1 MSTSKFICKLFRF
14 KNILKVVGFEFTD
27 YNRRLVI
34 VVKPYKNGCRC
45 PDCGQRG
52 RIVCQTKVLR
62 EWKDIPIC
70 GITVVL
76 CYAPKEIMCPTHGR
90 VQEEIPWGEAFA
102 RVSHR
107 FEYAVLR
114 FGQQMTQKAA
124 AELLK
129 IPKSTISDLIHS
141 IVTRERA
148 DHKVRDL
155 TLMGVDEIS
164 YCKGHKY
171 ATIIYDLKRAKVV
184 WVGAGKGS
192 GTLES
197 FLKTKLSEY
206 QRTKIQYACCDMSR
220 AYISTIEKWLKKT
233 TLVVDRFHIVKALN
247 EAMDEVRKEEWRRV
261 SKSKRLALKGI
272 RWILFRH
279 SSTRTKGQTRVI
291 NKLRHANNRI
301 YRAWLL
307 KDEFEHFWEYAY
319 TGSAESFLRR
329 WSTRALKSRLKPLR
343 DFVDTLRKHQKYI
356 LPFIET
362 GLTNAKGE
370 GINRILKIVKNR
382 ASGFKSLAA
391 FADIIYLTIGDLDI
405 PGQIPVRFRT
415 I

>member
-1 MSTSKFICKLFRF
+1 
-14 KNILKVVGFEFTD
+14 
-27 YNRRLVI
+27 
-34 VVKPYKNGCRC
+34 
-45 PDCGQRG
+45 
-52 RIVCQTKVLR
+52 
-62 EWKDIPIC
+62 
-70 GITVVL
+70 
-76 CYAPKEIMCPTHGR
+76 MCPTHGR

>member
-1 MSTSKFICKLFRF
+1 MSSTKLICKLFRF
-14 KNILKVVGFEFTD
+14 KNILKVVSFEFTD
-27 YNRRLVI
+27 YGRRLVI
-34 VVKPYKNGCRC
+34 VVKPHKNGCRC
-45 PDCGQRG
+45 PECGQRG
-52 RIVCQTKVLR
+52 KIVCQTKEFR

-107 FEYAVLR
+107 FEYAILR
-114 FGQQMTQKAA
+114 FCQQMTQKAA
-124 AELLK
+124 AELLR
-129 IPKSTISDLIHS
+129 IPRSTISDLIHS
-141 IVTRERA
+141 IVTRVRA
-148 DHKVRDL
+148 GHKIRDL

-171 ATIIYDLKRAKVV
+171 ATIVYDLKRAKVV
-184 WVGAGKGS
+184 WVGAGKG
-192 GTLES
+192 GDTLAS
-197 FLKTKLSEY
+197 FFKTKLSKY
-206 QRTKIQYACCDMSR
+206 QRTKVKFACCDMSK

-233 TLVVDRFHIVKALN
+233 VLIVDRFHIVKALN
-247 EAMDEVRKEEWRRV
+247 EAMDEVRKQEWRRV

-279 SSTRTKGQTRVI
+279 SSNRTKGQTRII

-307 KDEFEHFWEYAY
+307 KDEFEHFWGYSY
-319 TGSAESFLRR
+319 TGSAESFLKK

-343 DFVDTLRKHQKYI
+343 KFVKTLKRHEKYI

-362 GLTNAKGE
+362 HLTNAKGE

-382 ASGFKSLAA
+382 ASGFRNLAA
-391 FADIIYLTIGDLDI
+391 YSDIIYLTIGDVDI
-405 PGQIPVRFRT
+405 PNQIPAQFHT